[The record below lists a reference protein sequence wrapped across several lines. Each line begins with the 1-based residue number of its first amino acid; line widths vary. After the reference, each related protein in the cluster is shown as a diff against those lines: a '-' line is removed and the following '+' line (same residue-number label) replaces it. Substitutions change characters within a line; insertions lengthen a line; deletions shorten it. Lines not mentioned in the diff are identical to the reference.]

1 MPATTVAAKTIRLCV
16 NEKRLPEVLRNSFTS
31 WENVLKELLQNA
43 RRAGASRIEVSYEH
57 NTQTIEIRDDGCG
70 IANMQDLLHIAES
83 GWNEELKAEEH
94 VFGIGF
100 MSALYAGE
108 EITVES
114 GNERLS
120 FNTTRALSFH
130 DLPVETLPQTI
141 VGTRLRLRGFK
152 VGEKTKTFYNDKSDA
167 EYLGHTMESLVRG
180 FPVPVSYNGKEL
192 ERPYALG
199 SGKTFTPTSIGHM
212 HILDIH
218 NTEGSKPNLKKGGSE
233 ETRVFLQGFLV
244 ATIGHCIYDTTETNI
259 VHLDSSTFTA
269 RMPDRDVL
277 INAEKQKERI
287 EAAIKDYWR
296 DTLTREL
303 PGVDDLAIV
312 GDIYDTLKRW
322 GMLSALNNIPYLPSE
337 ACEYAE
343 SRPIDTSG
351 EWSYTERDH
360 ARKISR
366 DDVETGECV
375 LLAGLFDD
383 SGTGYAYKTLAYKH
397 PHKFVSLDADALDK
411 DHWAFKY
418 TKPHQD
424 SDIKVIVSKPEKPR
438 FYAGSWV
445 SDDVILCDSMLFQTP
460 YGEYLVNDCAIYTGS
475 PNEVNEGEA
484 NFILGKKGKKLKT
497 AAFIVPRKDTYP
509 EAVVQQA
516 SSFNVENSGT
526 SGDEVDMEAR
536 NFRHFLAAIQNTPPE
551 KVLQDV
557 LETKL
562 DTSLVP
568 NARGKSFILK
578 IDRKGRITVS
588 LAGKGNNHA

>member
-1 MPATTVAAKTIRLCV
+1 M
-16 NEKRLPEVLRNSFTS
+16 
-31 WENVLKELLQNA
+31 
-43 RRAGASRIEVSYEH
+43 
-57 NTQTIEIRDDGCG
+57 
-70 IANMQDLLHIAES
+70 
-83 GWNEELKAEEH
+83 
-94 VFGIGF
+94 
-100 MSALYAGE
+100 
-108 EITVES
+108 
-114 GNERLS
+114 
-120 FNTTRALSFH
+120 
-130 DLPVETLPQTI
+130 I
-141 VGTRLRLRGFK
+141 V
-152 VGEKTKTFYNDKSDA
+152 V
-167 EYLGHTMESLVRG
+167 
-180 FPVPVSYNGKEL
+180 
-192 ERPYALG
+192 
-199 SGKTFTPTSIGHM
+199 
-212 HILDIH
+212 
-218 NTEGSKPNLKKGGSE
+218 
-233 ETRVFLQGFLV
+233 
-244 ATIGHCIYDTTETNI
+244 
-259 VHLDSSTFTA
+259 
-269 RMPDRDVL
+269 
-277 INAEKQKERI
+277 
-287 EAAIKDYWR
+287 
-296 DTLTREL
+296 
-303 PGVDDLAIV
+303 
-312 GDIYDTLKRW
+312 DIYDTLKRW

-351 EWSYTERDH
+351 EQSYTERDH

-366 DDVETGECV
+366 NDVETGECV

-568 NARGKSFILK
+568 NASGKSFILK